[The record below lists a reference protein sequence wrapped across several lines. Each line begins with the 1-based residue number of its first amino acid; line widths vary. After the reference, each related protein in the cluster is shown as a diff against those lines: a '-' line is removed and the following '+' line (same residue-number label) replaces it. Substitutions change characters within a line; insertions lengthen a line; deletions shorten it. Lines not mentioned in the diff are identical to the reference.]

1 MTQPK
6 RLPVAG
12 LHRASPSATLDKS
25 SCLYTLFGETDYL
38 EYIQAPAICQMF
50 FLLQP
55 LALMIRPPYIEENG
69 ASQPNGA
76 QIILSQ
82 GAQNGLTK
90 SGYCRYGVGPFSQ
103 D

>member
-55 LALMIRPPYIEENG
+55 LALMIRPVKSHSICKKWSG
-69 ASQPNGA
+69 SCG
-76 QIILSQ
+76 
-82 GAQNGLTK
+82 GLLPLRQV
-90 SGYCRYGVGPFSQ
+90 SEALVRLL
-103 D
+103 

>member
-50 FLLQP
+50 FCFNRWP
-55 LALMIRPPYIEENG
+55 
-69 ASQPNGA
+69 
-76 QIILSQ
+76 
-82 GAQNGLTK
+82 
-90 SGYCRYGVGPFSQ
+90 
-103 D
+103 